1 MKRLPVLLFDIGN
14 VFIFADH
21 EITHRHL
28 IEMYK
33 VFPSKARQF
42 YTIHEYITFSE
53 GKITG
58 KQYAQAIRNLLE
70 KPSLTDK
77 QIRHAHDIH
86 LVRPIQS
93 AITVLEKLW
102 KQQSYQLA
110 FITNTNEWQTKKENQ
125 IADFSQYSNIII
137 RSNEEG
143 LTKQDPEIFIR
154 AIKRIGNKNILF
166 IDDSET
172 NIKTARSLGIESLH
186 VTKNKPNLSMML
198 ASAGINV
205 RE

>member
-28 IEMYK
+28 IEKYK

-42 YTIHEYITFSE
+42 YTIDEYITFSE
-53 GKITG
+53 GKTAG

-102 KQQSYQLA
+102 KQQRYQLA
-110 FITNTNEWQTKKENQ
+110 FITNTNEWQNKKEKHL
-125 IADFSQYSNIII
+125 IDFSKYSDLII
-137 RSNEEG
+137 RSNHEG
-143 LTKQDPEIFIR
+143 F
-154 AIKRIGNKNILF
+154 IKRDPAIFKRAMNRIGSKNILF
-166 IDDSET
+166 IDDGME
-172 NIKTARSLGIESLH
+172 NIKTARSLGINSVH
-186 VTKNKPNLSMML
+186 VTKNKPNL
-198 ASAGINV
+198 ASVLMSNGV
-205 RE
+205 TLK

>member
-1 MKRLPVLLFDIGN
+1 MNVLNSL
-14 VFIFADH
+14 H
-21 EITHRHL
+21 
-28 IEMYK
+28 
-33 VFPSKARQF
+33 
-42 YTIHEYITFSE
+42 
-53 GKITG
+53 
-58 KQYAQAIRNLLE
+58 KQ
-70 KPSLTDK
+70 KK
-77 QIRHAHDIH
+77 
-86 LVRPIQS
+86 
-93 AITVLEKLW
+93 
-102 KQQSYQLA
+102 YQLA
-110 FITNTNEWQTKKENQ
+110 FITNTNEWQNKKEKQ
-125 IADFSQYSNIII
+125 LADFSHYSNIII

-166 IDDSET
+166 IDDSEI